1 MMNIRTMIGWESHL
15 KPFLYKR
22 LPDRTGWSAV
32 LGTLCALTFI
42 IMVCTGIILAF
53 FYVPSPD
60 KAWDSVK
67 YITNDVP
74 AGSIL
79 RGLHHWGAGAMVLLV
94 FIHQLVSYFHGS
106 YVQPRQLTWVTGA
119 LLFLVTLGLGF
130 TGYLL
135 PWDMKAYWATIVGAN
150 IPHQYPVV
158 GETITRIILGGDGM
172 SGFTLT
178 RFYSIHTLLLPSLL
192 VVFMAVHIYLIR
204 LHNLSDPGERI
215 AGEKVPPL
223 ANAKPY
229 RFFPE
234 HMFRTSLAFAVLF
247 TVLLVLAVQIPAPM
261 EEKAGTVIADYLPRP
276 EWYYMWVFQLL
287 TYFTGVWEAVGSLL
301 IPVGGV
307 LLMLC
312 VPFMSESRMKGFSR
326 RPVSMTIG
334 LTFIVCV
341 VYLTSQAYSEAR
353 PYNQE
358 VMVPSVALTAEQ
370 QQGLRIYVERECAY
384 CHNIQGRGGHKTGP
398 DLSNMVAKRR
408 TAQYLSEYIKK
419 PVSKMASSTMPD
431 YDLTTAE
438 LNAVSAFLLSLNFKN
453 GVHPVAMD
461 TQQVRKTIPNTL
473 PKE

>member
-1 MMNIRTMIGWESHL
+1 MNIRSDIGWDSHL

-22 LPDRTGWSAV
+22 LPDATGWSAV
-32 LGTLCALTFI
+32 LGTLCALVFI

-53 FYVPSPD
+53 YYVPSPD

-67 YITNDVP
+67 YISNDLP
-74 AGSIL
+74 AGRLL

-94 FIHQLVSYFHGS
+94 FIHQMVSYFHGS
-106 YVQPRQLTWVTGA
+106 YVRPRQWTWVTGA

-135 PWDMKAYWATIVGAN
+135 PWDMKAYWATVVGAN
-150 IPHQYPVV
+150 IPHQYPMV
-158 GETITRIILGGDGM
+158 GEDITRIILGGDGM

-178 RFYSIHTLLLPSLL
+178 RFYSIHTLLLPALL
-192 VVFMAVHIYLIR
+192 VVFMAMHIYLIR
-204 LHNLSDPGERI
+204 LHNLSDPRERLGGEI
-215 AGEKVPPL
+215 VPPVPGS
-223 ANAKPY
+223 KPY

-234 HMFRTSLAFAVLF
+234 HMCRTAIAFAVLF
-247 TVLLVLAVQIPAPM
+247 AVLLYLSAQVPAPL
-261 EEKAGTVIADYLPRP
+261 EDKAGTVIADYLPRP

-312 VPFMSESRMKGFSR
+312 VPFMSESRLKGFSR
-326 RPVSMTIG
+326 RPVSLSIG

-353 PYNQE
+353 PYNKE
-358 VMVPSVALTAEQ
+358 VLLPSAVLTPEQ
-370 QQGLRIYVERECAY
+370 KQGLRIYVERECAY
-384 CHNIQGRGGHKTGP
+384 CHNIKGIGGHQTGP
-398 DLSNMVAKRR
+398 DMSNMVAKKR
-408 TAQYLSEYIKK
+408 TVQYLSEYIAK
-419 PVSKMASSTMPD
+419 PTSKLPSSTMPD
-431 YDLTTAE
+431 YDLRPVE
-438 LNAVSAFLLSLNFKN
+438 LKALSEFLLSLDFKH
-453 GVHPVAMD
+453 GVPPLRMN
-461 TQQVRKTIPNTL
+461 TQQVRETIADTL